1 MAMKKTKL
9 ILSAGVA
16 AGALL
21 GLALTM
27 PEIPK
32 LNFGGEKRIAAY
44 LSTDKMIY
52 RPGETIYFRIVA
64 LDAFHNFPV
73 RENHAATLKIKGPR
87 GDVVKTLSGRVSDST
102 GGIAFRIPADL
113 RGGVYRAFCSVNGSA
128 EAERSFEIRAYTPPR
143 LKTQIE
149 FLKKAYGAGESVMS
163 P

>member
-32 LNFGGEKRIAAY
+32 LNLGGEKRIAAY

-52 RPGETIYFRIVA
+52 CLLYTSPS
-64 LDAFHNFPV
+64 
-73 RENHAATLKIKGPR
+73 PR
-87 GDVVKTLSGRVSDST
+87 D
-102 GGIAFRIPADL
+102 
-113 RGGVYRAFCSVNGSA
+113 RG
-128 EAERSFEIRAYTPPR
+128 
-143 LKTQIE
+143 
-149 FLKKAYGAGESVMS
+149 
-163 P
+163 

>member
-1 MAMKKTKL
+1 MKKTKL

-32 LNFGGEKRIAAY
+32 LNLGGEKRIAAY

-73 RENHAATLKIKGPR
+73 REIMRRHSKSK
-87 GDVVKTLSGRVSDST
+87 D
-102 GGIAFRIPADL
+102 
-113 RGGVYRAFCSVNGSA
+113 RA
-128 EAERSFEIRAYTPPR
+128 E
-143 LKTQIE
+143 
-149 FLKKAYGAGESVMS
+149 MW
-163 P
+163 